1 MSKREKGL
9 KSERRGKKQKP
20 LMLGM
25 HKGSLP
31 PFPVGLPPPFTVIN
45 CVLGQ
50 PPCSSSM

>member
-31 PFPVGLPPPFTVIN
+31 PFPVGLPPPVGLTGLQFIKN
-45 CVLGQ
+45 
-50 PPCSSSM
+50 